1 MNIKSVK
8 NAQIKATSD
17 NIVEGYAS
25 NFGNKDSHG
34 DIIQKGAFSKTLKE
48 NKSRIKMLWQ
58 HNLQEPIG
66 KPLEM
71 FEDEKGLYTQTKI
84 SQTDIGKKVMILAK
98 DGVINEMS
106 IGYYPIKE
114 KYEESAQANMI
125 KEIKLLEY
133 SVVTIAS
140 NEMATLTDVKH
151 LFNQYQYSKGNIIDI
166 LADEIAKKLIREPSI
181 THEDTEIDLI
191 LKEIQKIKGGN

>member
-1 MNIKSVK
+1 LNIKSVK